1 MVRIIT
7 VDDIRHLIRKITLKT
22 FFLRLIEAL
31 ERDFSRWHD
40 FDKIPRLANHYPQ
53 GVIELMPIS
62 DRHYY
67 SFKFVNGHPCNPLS
81 NKQTV
86 VAFGALADI
95 VTGYPVLIAE
105 MTLLTAMRTA
115 ATSALASRYLARKG
129 SQSFGIIGT
138 GAQSEFQVLA
148 HHFLLG
154 IDTVYF
160 FDVDNDAMEKFSE
173 NLCTF
178 GLTLHPCHDAKAVVQ
193 QSEIV
198 TTATADKTRAKIIMA
213 DWVYPG
219 THINGIGGDC
229 PGKTELDLPLVEMC
243 KIVVEQLEQSQREG
257 EIQHLGENRVY
268 AELWELTTGK
278 KCGRESEQEI
288 TLFDS
293 VGFALE
299 DYSIL
304 RLVYSLG
311 EEYHIG
317 HMLDIVPENRDPK
330 DLYSL
335 LHYK

>member
-7 VDDIRHLIRKITLKT
+7 VDDMRNLVRKITLKT
-22 FFLRLIEAL
+22 FFLRLIDGL

-40 FDKIPRLANHYPQ
+40 FDKTPRLASHYPH

-62 DRHYY
+62 DKHYY
-67 SFKFVNGHPCNPLS
+67 SFKFVNGHPRNPLN

-86 VAFGALADI
+86 VAFGALAD
-95 VTGYPVLIAE
+95 VATGYPVLISE
-105 MTLLTAMRTA
+105 MTVLTAMRTA
-115 ATSALASRYLARKG
+115 ATSALASKYLARKNV
-129 SQSFGIIGT
+129 SSFGIIGT

-154 IDTVYF
+154 VNEIYYFDIDR
-160 FDVDNDAMEKFSE
+160 DAMEKFSE

-178 GLTLHPCHDAKAVVQ
+178 GLKLHPCSNAQSVVE
-193 QSEIV
+193 QSDIL
-198 TTATADKTRAKIIMA
+198 TTATADKARAKIVMS
-213 DWVYPG
+213 DWVRAG

-229 PGKTELDLPLVEMC
+229 PGKTELDSSLVDQC
-243 KIVVEQLEQSQREG
+243 KIVVEQLAQSQKEG
-257 EIQHLGENRVY
+257 EIQYSGADKVY

-278 KCGRESEQEI
+278 KPGRGSEQEV

-311 EEYHIG
+311 EEYHVG
-317 HMLDIVPENRDPK
+317 HMLDIVPENSDPK